1 MYIHV
6 SSPREACPHAARI
19 IYLIYRTYHYED
31 FGGTAEAASPV
42 RSVEIEMRIPVKEE
56 PQRARSQDAG
66 YQRGYSA
73 GDVALETV
81 RVLHVVYIYVY
92 LCLFFFSFSRYWE
105 IWVVIGARLLRSVQL
120 LRIWELT
127 RNVN

>member
-1 MYIHV
+1 M
-6 SSPREACPHAARI
+6 
-19 IYLIYRTYHYED
+19 
-31 FGGTAEAASPV
+31 AEAASPV

-81 RVLHVVYIYVY
+81 RVLHVVYIYYKVAS
-92 LCLFFFSFSRYWE
+92 LSCVCFFSFSRYWE